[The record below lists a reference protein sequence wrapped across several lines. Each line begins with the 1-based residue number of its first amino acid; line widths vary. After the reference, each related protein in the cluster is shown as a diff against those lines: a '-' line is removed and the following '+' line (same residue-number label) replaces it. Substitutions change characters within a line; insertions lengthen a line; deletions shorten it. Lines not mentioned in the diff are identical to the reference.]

1 MQRCA
6 NASRIAFAAS
16 SRCRSRRANALTR
29 VAHEQGNCS
38 RRDACAGC
46 APATT
51 SVFATDKA
59 AAEKAD
65 ADAPVKAKKVAK
77 KKGKASKKAAKAGS
91 KPAKKVKPA
100 KAKTA
105 KKKFKPFGP
114 ET

>member
-1 MQRCA
+1 MSKA
-6 NASRIAFAAS
+6 IAAA
-16 SRCRSRRANALTR
+16 ATL
-29 VAHEQGNCS
+29 
-38 RRDACAGC
+38 
-46 APATT
+46 APAVMYFAHATT
-51 SVFATDKA
+51 FVFATDKA

-77 KKGKASKKAAKAGS
+77 KKAKAPNKAAKADS

-105 KKKFKPFGP
+105 KKKFKPFVP

>member
-1 MQRCA
+1 MSKA
-6 NASRIAFAAS
+6 IAAA
-16 SRCRSRRANALTR
+16 ATLALA
-29 VAHEQGNCS
+29 VMS
-38 RRDACAGC
+38 F

-51 SVFATDKA
+51 SVFAKDKA

-77 KKGKASKKAAKAGS
+77 KKGKASKKAAKADS

-105 KKKFKPFGP
+105 KKKFKPFVP